1 MVNLRRGENCI
12 YSKPKAI
19 KPSMATLRRMPICAF
34 QMTTTGRREQ
44 IKSDSIEYTYSHQLH
59 VERSTHLDLPACTYS
74 TLLRIFGSQQVP
86 DFPSQNVL
94 TGWHSAIKAIK
105 QAPLVKT
112 KPTIKP
118 DRKYLSHLYC
128 FNRSIKNEM
137 EILTKQI
144 IMVERMY
151 MTKAHFMIFSSWST
165 CKEYWCLPK
174 PAWTSMIITT
184 VSATSNNYFSGRQR
198 WLARNSTTRYSNR
211 RNTDEKVIQS

>member
-1 MVNLRRGENCI
+1 M
-12 YSKPKAI
+12 
-19 KPSMATLRRMPICAF
+19 
-34 QMTTTGRREQ
+34 
-44 IKSDSIEYTYSHQLH
+44 
-59 VERSTHLDLPACTYS
+59 
-74 TLLRIFGSQQVP
+74 P

-112 KPTIKP
+112 KPIIKP
-118 DRKYLSHLYC
+118 NRKFLSHLYC
-128 FNRSIKNEM
+128 LNRSIKNEM

-174 PAWTSMIITT
+174 PAWTSMMITT

-198 WLARNSTTRYSNR
+198 WLARNSGLNHQGTRTAEIPMKKSSNPSWR
-211 RNTDEKVIQS
+211 FDDRNHSLKQVVKTAIGPSVAAIARKPGALFRSSSCRDRSCCITDANKMVRIQSEGDLCKLE